1 MKHLLLVW
9 AKLVGVLATI
19 AGLFALLAA
28 AAFFV
33 TYFFID
39 GSEPDSPGTDLGA
52 GYFFLGML
60 LLIALPV
67 SLYGGLMLGTRLMF
81 GPFSKSDRL
90 EA

>member
-1 MKHLLLVW
+1 VKHLLLVW

-39 GSEPDSPGTDLGA
+39 GSEPISAPA
-52 GYFFLGML
+52 
-60 LLIALPV
+60 
-67 SLYGGLMLGTRLMF
+67 
-81 GPFSKSDRL
+81 FSSWGCSC
-90 EA
+90 